1 MRSARVQIE
10 AREEHVASIISLC
23 KLKKLLSKMG
33 SLRRNFWTL
42 VERLGVAFR
51 VLKRTKGEVDLHG
64 LHVLL

>member
-10 AREEHVASIISLC
+10 AREEHMASIC
-23 KLKKLLSKMG
+23 KLKKLSKMG

>member
-23 KLKKLLSKMG
+23 KLKKLSKMG